1 MTPNLAASLKK
12 YKVVDNVGDGLVP
25 VEKKWIVWIHKFK
38 R

>member
-25 VEKKWIVWIHKFK
+25 VEKMDCVDS
-38 R
+38 